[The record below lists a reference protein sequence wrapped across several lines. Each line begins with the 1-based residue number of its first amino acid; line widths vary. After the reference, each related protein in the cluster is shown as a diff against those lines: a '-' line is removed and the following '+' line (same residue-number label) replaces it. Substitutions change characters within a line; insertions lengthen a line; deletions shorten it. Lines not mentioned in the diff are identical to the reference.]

1 MRVWFI
7 TNGLL
12 SEINLDDAYRRLNP
26 FTADPVKALH
36 FAILV
41 YSPFFL
47 NFWHLGDLALKTE
60 RQITQMSKIK
70 NGDLDQYGAGP
81 IEQQQFGTTGVEGY
95 SVKN

>member
-1 MRVWFI
+1 
-7 TNGLL
+7 
-12 SEINLDDAYRRLNP
+12 
-26 FTADPVKALH
+26 
-36 FAILV
+36 
-41 YSPFFL
+41 
-47 NFWHLGDLALKTE
+47 LGDLALKTE